1 MNPSFLWKGVVDMEQ
16 TFYIGIKI
24 CDYYAV
30 YMSNSE
36 YEQKEMVHENNID
49 GFVQCLKV
57 LGYKEI

>member
-1 MNPSFLWKGVVDMEQ
+1 MEQ